1 MWLILALILIGMVAG
16 GIAERVVY
24 PEWKIDWTEAFVVGL
39 AGSLLGGLLGSL
51 GSLLGALGW
60 SLGHF
65 GKRKRKVGVERSS
78 CTIEKIKEIFW
89 FYETT

>member
-39 AGSLLGGLLGSL
+39 GGSFLGGLLGSL
-51 GSLLGALGW
+51 IAGEGFSLHPAPLIGSIIGTIILLAIIKFVRGRIRAA
-60 SLGHF
+60 
-65 GKRKRKVGVERSS
+65 GK
-78 CTIEKIKEIFW
+78 
-89 FYETT
+89 